1 MKILVVEDDPVTNR
15 MLNKYLAELD
25 FEVVTASDGLQ
36 GWDLFCQED
45 IHFVITDWMMPE
57 MDGLELINKIRERN
71 EKTYCYII
79 LLTAKNDQEEIVEG
93 ISGGADDYIVKPF
106 HKEELAVRVRAGQ
119 RVTKLQEELFKTNKE
134 QEKLIIEL
142 RDALSRIKKL
152 SGLLPICASCKKIRD
167 DEGYWNQIELYIRD
181 HSEAEFSHGICPV
194 CAKKLY
200 PEIYNDKV
208 RQA

>member
-1 MKILVVEDDPVTNR
+1 MKILVVEDDAVTNL

-36 GWDLFCQED
+36 GWGFFCQED
-45 IHFVITDWMMPE
+45 IHFVITDWMMPG
-57 MDGLELINKIRERN
+57 MDGLELIKKIRDRN

-119 RVTKLQEELFKTNKE
+119 RVNKLQEELFETNKE
-134 QEKLIIEL
+134 QKKLIIEL
-142 RDALSRIKKL
+142 KDALSRIKKL

-167 DEGYWNQIELYIRD
+167 DEGYWNQIELYISN

-200 PEIYNDKV
+200 PDFYNDK
-208 RQA
+208 A